1 MLPTLFEFKS
11 IAITDSCLL
20 PVALPL
26 FSPFERF
33 IMRGVDFWRKTI
45 LGLGLSHI
53 VSEYVAPKSL
63 TKPWVVLA

>member
-1 MLPTLFEFKS
+1 
-11 IAITDSCLL
+11 LL